1 MKLIVCQLL
10 FVYFQMD
17 LLQTDRRQ
25 ISDYFGITG
34 HAPRVSSFL
43 YLQILLNLYEFLFFS
58 TVIKYGKL
66 GCCANFNA
74 GNCCQWLFQWRE
86 VRIER
91 WIDHKQYKGVHIFP
105 PSLLLSFL
113 MLNNNRWKF
122 KILKWY
128 ELFTCSCSH
137 LHWISWRTS

>member
-34 HAPRVSSFL
+34 HAPRVSSLL
-43 YLQILLNLYEFLFFS
+43 YLQILLNLYECFFFLIS
-58 TVIKYGKL
+58 SVIKYEKL
-66 GCCANFNA
+66 GCYANFNA

-86 VRIER
+86 VCIE
-91 WIDHKQYKGVHIFP
+91 W
-105 PSLLLSFL
+105 
-113 MLNNNRWKF
+113 
-122 KILKWY
+122 
-128 ELFTCSCSH
+128 
-137 LHWISWRTS
+137 